1 MQRYTSLTSSTTNLK
16 CFSHIFNEN
25 QIMID
30 DYDGFSNVT
39 LTGLDRSEAITV
51 KKRLIENEKIRN
63 KIDDEIETIR
73 HLILEGGK
81 FTITRKQYL
90 DILYSLRGKGI

>member
-1 MQRYTSLTSSTTNLK
+1 
-16 CFSHIFNEN
+16 
-25 QIMID
+25 MID

-63 KIDDEIETIR
+63 KIDDEIET
-73 HLILEGGK
+73 
-81 FTITRKQYL
+81 TRP
-90 DILYSLRGKGI
+90 DIPRKNKSKIKRVLPKN